1 MSLLQQARS
10 ELTGTMLAEDGV
22 RRRQRTV

>member
-1 MSLLQQARS
+1 MSPHQQARS

-22 RRRQRTV
+22 RRCQRTV

>member
-1 MSLLQQARS
+1 MSLHEQARS